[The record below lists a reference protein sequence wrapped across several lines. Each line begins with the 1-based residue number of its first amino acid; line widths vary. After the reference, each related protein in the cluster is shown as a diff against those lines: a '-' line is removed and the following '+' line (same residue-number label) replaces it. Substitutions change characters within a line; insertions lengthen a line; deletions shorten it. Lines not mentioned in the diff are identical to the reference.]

1 MLSYTDVHPFHQL
14 LISVMLGLLVGLQR
28 QWATSSLGGV
38 RTFAL
43 TSLFGTI
50 CAFLAERFSSWIL
63 VAGLLGMAAAVIIGS
78 KRQQSI
84 PENKAES
91 GISAEIALLLM
102 FAVGALVRT
111 GPIWLAAAT
120 AAVTAFTL
128 QAKLELH
135 ELASRFTAKEIKAIM
150 QFALISLVVLPIVP
164 DQTFDPLG
172 VVNPRDVWL
181 MVVLIVGLGLAGY
194 IVYKFFGQNAG
205 ILLSGVL
212 GGVISSTATTASYS
226 KAIPASGVAGVSY
239 SSTIIAIAWTTLYVR
254 LFFETLIVA
263 PEFRALWLPLGILFA
278 VSAATTLLLWKRSDS
293 TRTQMPEQQNPSE
306 MRTALVFGIIYSLVI
321 FGAAFAR
328 EKWGAQGLLTMA
340 VLSGITD
347 MDAITLST
355 AKLVHANKMTA
366 PEGAPVII
374 TAAISNVFFKGIIA
388 GMWGGRRMFFGLI
401 LPWGLSLICGV
412 FLLLFWKY

>member
-1 MLSYTDVHPFHQL
+1 MLSNNDVHPFHQL
-14 LISVMLGLLVGLQR
+14 LISLMLGLLVGLQR

-50 CAFLAERFSSWIL
+50 CAFLAERFSGWIL
-63 VAGLLGMAAAVIIGS
+63 VAGLMGIAAAIIVENL
-78 KRQQSI
+78 RQRVI
-84 PENKAES
+84 PENKGT
-91 GISAEIALLLM
+91 GISAEVALLLM
-102 FAVGALVRT
+102 FSVGALVRT

-164 DQTFDPLG
+164 DQTLDPLG
-172 VVNPRDVWL
+172 VVNPRNVWL

-205 ILLSGVL
+205 ILLSGIL

-254 LFFETLIVA
+254 LFFETLVVA

-293 TRTQMPEQQNPSE
+293 VRTQMPEQQNPSE

-328 EKWGAQGLLTMA
+328 EKWGSHGLLTMA

-366 PEGAPVII
+366 TEGAPVII
-374 TAAISNVFFKGIIA
+374 TAAISNVFFKGVIA

>member
-1 MLSYTDVHPFHQL
+1 
-14 LISVMLGLLVGLQR
+14 MLGLLVGLQR

-38 RTFAL
+38 RSFAL

-50 CAFLAERFSSWIL
+50 CAFLAERFSGWIL
-63 VAGLLGMAAAVIIGS
+63 VAGLLGMAAAIVIGNL
-78 KRQQSI
+78 RQRSV
-84 PENKAES
+84 PENKGT
-91 GISAEIALLLM
+91 GISAELALLLM
-102 FAVGALVRT
+102 FSVGALVRT

-135 ELASRFTAKEIKAIM
+135 ELASRFDAREIKAIM

-172 VVNPRDVWL
+172 VVNPHNVWL

-205 ILLSGVL
+205 ILLSGIL
-212 GGVISSTATTASYS
+212 GGVISSTATTASYA
-226 KAIPASGVAGVSY
+226 KAIPTSGIAGISY

-278 VSAATTLLLWKRSDS
+278 VSAATTLLLWRRSDA
-293 TRTQMPEQQNPSE
+293 TRMQMPEQQNPSE
-306 MRTALVFGIIYSLVI
+306 MRTALVFGLIYSLVI

-328 EKWGAQGLLTMA
+328 EKWGSQGLLIMA

-355 AKLVHANKMTA
+355 AKLVHTNKMTA

-374 TAAISNVFFKGIIA
+374 TAAISNVFFKGVIA
-388 GMWGGRRMFFGLI
+388 GIWGGRRMFLGLL
-401 LPWGLSLICGV
+401 LPWSLSLICGV
-412 FLLLFWKY
+412 FLLFFWRY

>member
-1 MLSYTDVHPFHQL
+1 MLSNTDVHPFHQL
-14 LISVMLGLLVGLQR
+14 LISLMLGLLVGLQR

-50 CAFLAERFSSWIL
+50 CAFLAERFSGWIL
-63 VAGLLGMAAAVIIGS
+63 VAGLMGIAAAIIVENL
-78 KRQQSI
+78 RQRVI
-84 PENKAES
+84 PENKGT
-91 GISAEIALLLM
+91 GISAEVALLLM
-102 FAVGALVRT
+102 FSVGALVRT

-164 DQTFDPLG
+164 DQTLDPLG
-172 VVNPRDVWL
+172 VVNPRNVWL

-205 ILLSGVL
+205 ILLSGIL

-254 LFFETLIVA
+254 LFFETLVVA

-293 TRTQMPEQQNPSE
+293 VRTQMPEQQNPSE

-328 EKWGAQGLLTMA
+328 EKWGSHGLLTMA

-366 PEGAPVII
+366 TEGAPVII
-374 TAAISNVFFKGIIA
+374 TAAISNVFFKGVIA
-388 GMWGGRRMFFGLI
+388 GIWGGRRMFFGLI